1 MSGAPAAR
9 LAAALAVTALAACGS
24 QSGTPA
30 PSTPHPS
37 PSATASPT
45 AIPGAV
51 TIGSTLTVI
60 APLGLKLRDS
70 GSTDGAVLGSL
81 GQGTVVTVLSHG
93 GTGGH
98 WYQVKG
104 ETQTG
109 WITDDPAYTSPR
121 HFELDQS
128 DAHGFSALYL
138 DTWAFTEGGATSVSF
153 RPQSGG
159 YPRITAATGP
169 TLDALGPPAMAGYTT
184 VEVDSA
190 EVFGITGVLKLYARG
205 GTPPPATPGEQP
217 PPARLAELLVTLDA
231 RRAMRL
237 DFLYA
242 SPDDLRTFR
251 DFYGSII
258 VPMAAASPGA
268 VPATPRPT

>member
-1 MSGAPAAR
+1 MSGRGVAR
-9 LAAALAVTALAACGS
+9 LSAAFVVAALAACGS
-24 QSGTPA
+24 EGGTPP

-37 PSATASPT
+37 PPATASPT
-45 AIPGAV
+45 ATPGAV
-51 TIGSTLTVI
+51 TIGSSLTVI

-81 GQGTVVTVLSHG
+81 GQGTVVTVLAHG
-93 GTGGH
+93 GAGGH

-104 ETQTG
+104 ETETG
-109 WITDDPAYTSPR
+109 WITDDPVYSSPR
-121 HFELDQS
+121 HFELYQS

-169 TLDALGPPAMAGYTT
+169 TLDALGAPGAEGYAT

-190 EVFGITGVLKLYARG
+190 EVFGITGVLKLSTRG
-205 GTPPPATPGEQP
+205 GTAPPATPGDQP

-231 RRAMRL
+231 KRAMRL
-237 DFLYA
+237 DFLYP

-258 VPMAAASPGA
+258 VPVAAASPGA
-268 VPATPRPT
+268 TPRPT